1 MSRSEREGLIQIR
14 AQAKLVARLRER
26 TAEENRIGL
35 RSIRMDAA
43 PRSGAHAAGLD
54 AGMIRREEMARI
66 LAREEALLRR
76 MEKKARQEMEGMRPE
91 LYAFCA
97 LYYIA
102 GMSLAD
108 VSAAIDRS
116 ERQCIRYRREIE
128 WTQAD
133 NGNV

>member
-1 MSRSEREGLIQIR
+1 MNRSERENLVQVR
-14 AQAKLVARLRER
+14 AQAKLVARLREK
-26 TAEENRIGL
+26 TEEEKRIGL
-35 RSIRMDAA
+35 RAMRMDTIA
-43 PRSGAHAAGLD
+43 RSGTNTAGLD

-76 MEKKARQEMEGMRPE
+76 MEKKARQAMEGMKPE

-128 WTQAD
+128 QAE
-133 NGNV
+133 